1 MNVATVKTKLNI
13 DTDALKKIKLVA
25 VAYSFVDRANFP
37 TEDAYIAEKEV
48 EDRAQEV
55 MEEAKKLGLEVKGY
69 PADQYLLTN
78 LLIDRPDVIVNL
90 VDTVRGKDKLAST
103 IPAFLEYAN
112 IPYTGCGITGMVIGS
127 NRHLFKELLEANNI
141 PTPEYKFIKD
151 LRSNTPPPFDPPY
164 IAKLNESGGSMGIN
178 NNAVKETANQ
188 IMKGVEELSTSYK
201 IPILV
206 EKFIDGPEL
215 TAVVFDDGKT
225 RHVLLAEKRYRVK
238 PDGKYGFTSIESYD
252 NPNAA
257 KFHLVEDE
265 LEKKVSELCS
275 KAFDILR
282 FSDYAKFDIRVD
294 KETLTPYFIDCN
306 PNTALGP
313 GDQPMTQVMGLHG
326 IEFPDILA
334 SLLSKHVES
343 PERPKE
349 I

>member
-1 MNVATVKTKLNI
+1 MATVKTKLNI

-25 VAYSFVDRANFP
+25 VAYSYIEREFFP
-37 TEDAYIAEKEV
+37 TEHAYIAEKEV
-48 EDRAQEV
+48 EERAQEV
-55 MEEAKKLGLEVKGY
+55 MEEVKKLGLEVKGY

-90 VDTVRGKDKLAST
+90 VDTVRGKDRLATT

-112 IPYTGCGITGMVIGS
+112 IPYTGCGVTGMVIGS
-127 NRHLFKELLEANNI
+127 NRHLFKELLETNNI

-164 IAKLNESGGSMGIN
+164 IAKLNESGGSMGIDN
-178 NNAVKETANQ
+178 KAVKETVAQ
-188 IMKGVEELSTSYK
+188 IQKKVEELSTQYR
-201 IPILV
+201 IPVLI
-206 EKFIDGPEL
+206 EKFIDGPEI
-215 TAVVFDDGKT
+215 TAIVFDDGKT
-225 RHVLLAEKRYRVK
+225 RHVLFAEKKYRVK

-257 KFHLVEDE
+257 KFQFVEEEE
-265 LEKKVSELCS
+265 LAKKVSELCS

-282 FSDYAKFDIRVD
+282 ISDYAKFDIRVD
-294 KETLTPYFIDCN
+294 KETMIPYFIDCN

-334 SLLSKHVES
+334 SLLSKHVQS